1 MKKIYGKIYDVLP
14 LERAVRIHTKDK
26 LMTLF
31 MSRKTFKD
39 FGPYFI
45 DNPYIFAYIGDESK
59 RVGSYKGYEI
69 ISFIKI
75 IQNNIK
81 KPKIFYDL
89 TAIRRG
95 VKSLLDRVGNKLFID
110 LEFTLPP
117 YNQRTKH
124 IPEIIQYGII
134 LEDENGNIIFDD
146 SSLVMTKK
154 KRSLNTRTL
163 KFISK
168 DKSDFDSAC
177 SYLEFYNILKE
188 CIEKYDVKIIAW
200 GKNDILILEK
210 SFEIHQVKPLDFRSR
225 YINLMQV
232 IKNYYNYKNDLG
244 LFSTYQSMSSVVVD
258 SQQHD
263 ALEDALLTREIY
275 HMFKNNINKDN
286 D

>member
-14 LERAVRIHTKDK
+14 EERAVRIEARNK
-26 LMTLF
+26 LKILF

-39 FGPYFI
+39 FGPYLV
-45 DNPYIFAYIGDESK
+45 NKPYIFVYISEEPKKQGL
-59 RVGSYKGYEI
+59 YKGYEVV
-69 ISFIKI
+69 SFIKI
-75 IQNNIK
+75 IQNNIN

-89 TAIRRG
+89 SAIRRG
-95 VKSLLDRVGNKLFID
+95 VKSLLDRVEYKLFLD

-134 LEDENGNIIFDD
+134 LEDAEGDIILDD

-163 KFISK
+163 KFLSK
-168 DKSDFDSAC
+168 DKADFESAC
-177 SYLEFYNILKE
+177 TYYDFYNLLKD

-210 SFEIHQVKPLDFRSR
+210 SFELHQVLPLDFRSR
-225 YINLMQV
+225 YLNLMQV
-232 IKNYYNYKNDLG
+232 IKNYYNQKNDLG
-244 LFSTYQSMSSVVVD
+244 LFTTYQQMSNHEIEI
-258 SQQHD
+258 QQHD
-263 ALEDALLTREIY
+263 AFEDALLTREIY
-275 HMFKNNINKDN
+275 HMFKNNINKDE
-286 D
+286 

>member
-1 MKKIYGKIYDVLP
+1 MKRIYGKIYDVLP
-14 LERAVRIHTKDK
+14 EERAVRIETKDK
-26 LMTLF
+26 LKILF

-45 DNPYIFAYIGDESK
+45 NNPYIFAYISNEPK
-59 RVGSYKGYEI
+59 KQGSYKGHEV

-89 TAIRRG
+89 SAIRRG
-95 VKSLLDRVGNKLFID
+95 VKSLLDRVGNKLFLD

-117 YNQRTKH
+117 YNQRSKH

-134 LEDENGNIIFDD
+134 LEDAQGNIILDD

-163 KFISK
+163 KFLSK
-168 DKSDFDSAC
+168 DKSDFESAC
-177 SYLEFYNILKE
+177 TYHDFYNLLKE

-210 SFEIHQVKPLDFRSR
+210 SFELHQVAPLDFRSR

-232 IKNYYNYKNDLG
+232 IKNYYNQKNDLG
-244 LFSTYQSMSSVVVD
+244 LFSTYQQMSNNEIEI
-258 SQQHD
+258 QQHD
-263 ALEDALLTREIY
+263 AFEDALLTREIY
-275 HMFKNNINKDN
+275 HMFKENINTD